1 MELLRSLALFR
12 PLPPQTLELLASRLE
27 YEQFTAGDVV
37 IREGDDGDRFY
48 VIAEGRVTVQAG
60 SGARTDLGPG
70 DFFGEIAL
78 LRNVKRTATVIASED
93 SIVFSLRRDD
103 FVPAVTGSA
112 PSNAAA
118 DEVVGARL
126 GALAGRPALRV

>member
-1 MELLRSLALFR
+1 
-12 PLPPQTLELLASRLE
+12 
-27 YEQFTAGDVV
+27 
-37 IREGDDGDRFY
+37 
-48 VIAEGRVTVQAG
+48 VIAEGHFGIDVG
-60 SGARTDLGPG
+60 GADRGELGPG

-78 LRNVKRTATVIASED
+78 LRHTPRTATVVARD
-93 SIVFSLRRDD
+93 HGVLFSLSRDE

-126 GALAGRPALRV
+126 GALTGRRW